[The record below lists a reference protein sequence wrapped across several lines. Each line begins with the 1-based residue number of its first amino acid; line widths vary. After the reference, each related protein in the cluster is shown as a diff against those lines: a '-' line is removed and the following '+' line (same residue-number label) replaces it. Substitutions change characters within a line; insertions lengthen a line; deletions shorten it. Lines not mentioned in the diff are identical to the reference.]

1 MQALLAIAA
10 PLALGVVGAFT
21 PCALGINAVV
31 LAYLAGKGRATR
43 LVQAG
48 LITGVR
54 ALFLTALGLLFGL
67 FGQSVAAFVRG
78 YQPLIALLIVA
89 IGAAFVASAFVD
101 LPMPRFRV
109 LRPKGGTG
117 SALALGAVFG
127 LDIPACT
134 SPLVIGLLARTVL
147 VGDWASGAVTLFLFG
162 VGMSLPLLAV
172 SLFDG
177 VNRGL
182 VEGARRWR
190 TPAYVLAGGV
200 FIALG
205 AAELSPRVMALFA
218 EALDRVAPF
227 TVTMEMMT
235 W

>member
-1 MQALLAIAA
+1 MQALLVVAA
-10 PLALGVVGAFT
+10 PLGLGVVGAFT
-21 PCALGINAVV
+21 PCALGINAVF
-31 LAYLAGKGRATR
+31 LAYLAGKGRAAR

-89 IGAAFVASAFVD
+89 IGVAFVASAFVD
-101 LPMPRFRV
+101 IPMPRFRV
-109 LRPKGGTG
+109 LRDRDGTG

-134 SPLVIGLLARTVL
+134 SPLVIGLLAQTVL
-147 VGDWASGAVTLFLFG
+147 VGSWASGAATLFLFG

-182 VEGARRWR
+182 VEWARRWR

-200 FIALG
+200 FIVLG
-205 AAELSPRVMALFA
+205 AAEFSPRVMAFFA
-218 EALDRVAPF
+218 ALLDWVTPVAAGLR
-227 TVTMEMMT
+227 
-235 W
+235 